1 MNALP
6 ESRRAIN
13 GRTFNQRWRAAD
25 WDPIERPRTG
35 LTVGDAV
42 GAVVVAVLLAVL
54 ILHGLG
60 ALFV

>member
-6 ESRRAIN
+6 EHRRAVY
-13 GRTFNQRWRAAD
+13 GRTFNQRFRHAD
-25 WDPIERPRTG
+25 FDPIERPKRG
-35 LTVGDAV
+35 LTVTDAA